1 MAFTSFNFLVFVA
14 VIVAAYYLTPI
25 KGRWMTL
32 LAASYA
38 FYLISSP
45 KTFVFVIFSTIITF
59 FGGRYIGMQNDAQQA
74 YLAEHK
80 DELSR
85 DDKKALKAQVQK
97 KKRKMVALILI
108 ANFGVLAVLKYFK
121 TYIELIF
128 ASVAGV
134 QLELGI
140 LIPLGISFYTF
151 QSAAYILDLY
161 RSKIS
166 HDTNIAKFAL
176 FMSFFPQI
184 IQGPIA
190 RYDQLA
196 EQLYE
201 GHRFSYENFTF
212 GMQLILW
219 GFFKK
224 LIIADRVAILT
235 GEVFGNYTDY
245 AGGVVFVAL
254 LFYTIQIY
262 ADFSGG
268 IDIARGVAQMMGI
281 EMSHNFMRPYFSD
294 SLSDF
299 WRRWHMSLSFWTRDY
314 IFYSIAL
321 SKFFGKLGKDL
332 RKVLGDRVGKLVPVI
347 IAQYATF
354 ITIGLWHGAEFKY
367 VAYGLYNGTVI
378 VLSLLL
384 EPYFKKAIE
393 KLHINVESKLWK
405 VFQIVRT
412 FFIVVFGRM
421 FAKATSFGAALY
433 MYGALLR
440 PDKGGGFSETIL
452 TLGLTNIDFYIILFG
467 CIVWFILSFI
477 QERGGDKDNTYIRTK
492 MAEMALP
499 LRWAIL
505 LLAFACVL
513 VLGVYGP
520 GYDAAAFIYRG
531 F

>member
-45 KTFVFVIFSTIITF
+45 KTFVFVILTTVITF
-59 FGGRYIGMQNDAQQA
+59 YGGRWIGMQNDAQQA

-190 RYDQLA
+190 LQS
-196 EQLYE
+196 
-201 GHRFSYENFTF
+201 G
-212 GMQLILW
+212 
-219 GFFKK
+219 
-224 LIIADRVAILT
+224 T
-235 GEVFGNYTDY
+235 G
-245 AGGVVFVAL
+245 
-254 LFYTIQIY
+254 
-262 ADFSGG
+262 DF
-268 IDIARGVAQMMGI
+268 
-281 EMSHNFMRPYFSD
+281 P
-294 SLSDF
+294 
-299 WRRWHMSLSFWTRDY
+299 
-314 IFYSIAL
+314 
-321 SKFFGKLGKDL
+321 
-332 RKVLGDRVGKLVPVI
+332 
-347 IAQYATF
+347 
-354 ITIGLWHGAEFKY
+354 
-367 VAYGLYNGTVI
+367 
-378 VLSLLL
+378 
-384 EPYFKKAIE
+384 
-393 KLHINVESKLWK
+393 
-405 VFQIVRT
+405 
-412 FFIVVFGRM
+412 
-421 FAKATSFGAALY
+421 
-433 MYGALLR
+433 
-440 PDKGGGFSETIL
+440 
-452 TLGLTNIDFYIILFG
+452 
-467 CIVWFILSFI
+467 
-477 QERGGDKDNTYIRTK
+477 
-492 MAEMALP
+492 
-499 LRWAIL
+499 
-505 LLAFACVL
+505 
-513 VLGVYGP
+513 
-520 GYDAAAFIYRG
+520 
-531 F
+531 